1 MLSSIIEFLGHFHP
15 VLVHLPIGVLFV
27 AILLIWL
34 SQKKSYSISQSLL
47 QVVVMF
53 GVLSALAA
61 CVTGYL
67 LSYNGDYDGDL
78 IDWHMWMGLGVLG
91 VSILLYVQIAYPR
104 FKVSYKALTLALFV
118 LISVTGHLG
127 GSLTHGPDYLSFS
140 LTASADTLTTIKP
153 IANVQEANAYAD
165 VVQPMLQTKCYS
177 CHGPNKQKG
186 GFRMDSPEALMK
198 GGKEGVEIVPGKAN
212 ESELVKRLLL
222 PAENKKHMAPK
233 GKPQL
238 DEKQI
243 AILQWWIDEGAS
255 FDKKVKD
262 LKQSEKVKPYLLALQ
277 NTAPKKEKPLDI
289 PGEAVELADNKA
301 LTALDSRGVVVLPVS
316 KNSNYLMANF
326 VTSTGIT
333 DADLRLLLPLK
344 KQLIWLKLGGTPI
357 NDASLKIIGE
367 CTGLTVLQLNNTAI
381 TDTGLASLKSLTRL
395 NTLNLVGTKVTEEG
409 LKHLQGAKQLRFL
422 YLYQTQVNRKN
433 WPVLKNMFPKTVLDS
448 GGYVL
453 ETLASDTVRLKGPY

>member
-1 MLSSIIEFLGHFHP
+1 
-15 VLVHLPIGVLFV
+15 V
-27 AILLIWL
+27 
-34 SQKKSYSISQSLL
+34 
-47 QVVVMF
+47 
-53 GVLSALAA
+53 
-61 CVTGYL
+61 
-67 LSYNGDYDGDL
+67 
-78 IDWHMWMGLGVLG
+78 
-91 VSILLYVQIAYPR
+91 
-104 FKVSYKALTLALFV
+104 LTLALFI

-153 IANVQEANAYAD
+153 IANVQEANAYTD
-165 VVQPMLQTKCYS
+165 VIQPMLQTKCFG

-222 PAENKKHMAPK
+222 PAEDKKHMAPK

-243 AILQWWIDEGAS
+243 AILSWWIDQGAS

-262 LKQSEKVKPYLLALQ
+262 LQQPEKVKPFLLALQ
-277 NTAPKKEKPLDI
+277 NSSAKKEKPLDI
-289 PGEAVELADNKA
+289 PNEPVEAADNKA
-301 LTALDSRGVVVLPVS
+301 LTALDARGVIVLPVA

-326 VTSTGIT
+326 ITSTGIT
-333 DADLRLLLPLK
+333 DSDLRLLIPLK
-344 KQLIWLKLGGTPI
+344 KQLIWLKLGNTPI
-357 NDASLKIIGE
+357 TDASLPIIGQ
-367 CTGLTVLQLNNTAI
+367 CTNLTVLQVNNTSI
-381 TDTGLASLKSLTRL
+381 TDQGLASLKNLSRL

-409 LKHLQGAKQLRFL
+409 LKHLKGLKQLRFL

-433 WPVLKNMFPKTVLDS
+433 WSALKSMFSKTVLDS
-448 GGYVL
+448 GGYDVK
-453 ETLASDTVRLKGPY
+453 TLATDTVRKKGPY

>member
-1 MLSSIIEFLGHFHP
+1 VLSSFIEFLGHFHP

-34 SQKKSYSISQSLL
+34 SQKETYSISQALL
-47 QVVVMF
+47 KVVVMF
-53 GVLSALAA
+53 GVLSALGA

-67 LSYNGDYDGDL
+67 LSFSGDYEGEL

-91 VSILLYVQIAYPR
+91 VSILLYVQVAYPA
-104 FKVSYKALTLALFV
+104 FKISYKVLTLALFI

-127 GSLTHGPDYLSFS
+127 GSLTHGPDYLSFT
-140 LTASADTLTTIKP
+140 LAASADTSGTIKP
-153 IANVQEANAYAD
+153 IANVQEAQAYID
-165 VVQPMLQTKCYS
+165 VVEPMLRTKCYG

-186 GFRMDSPEALMK
+186 GFRMDSPAALMK
-198 GGKEGVEIVPGKAN
+198 GGKEGVAIVAGNSVK
-212 ESELVKRLLL
+212 SDLVKRVLL
-222 PAENKKHMAPK
+222 PVNDKKHMAPK
-233 GKPQL
+233 EKPQL

-277 NTAPKKEKPLDI
+277 NAAPKKEKPLDI
-289 PGEAVELADNKA
+289 PEETVEAADNKS
-301 LTALDSRGVVVLPVS
+301 LTALDARGVVVIPVA
-316 KNSNYLMANF
+316 KNSNYLVANF

-357 NDASLKIIGE
+357 TDASLKVIGE

-381 TDTGLASLKSLTRL
+381 TDKGLASLKNLSRL

-409 LKHLQGAKQLRFL
+409 LKNLQGAKQLRFL

-433 WPVLKNMFPKTVLDS
+433 WSVLKGMFPKTKLDS
-448 GGYVL
+448 GGYQVQ
-453 ETLASDTVRLKGPY
+453 TLAADTVKKKGLY